1 MFLNLSARFDAL
13 LFNLKQTQGLPSVFT
28 QEFVSVHLTRLG
40 PFSINTIAIVNNAW
54 HRSHFIYPVIAR
66 SA

>member
-13 LFNLKQTQGLPSVFT
+13 LFNLKQTQGLPSVSIAAN
-28 QEFVSVHLTRLG
+28 EGVHLRRF
-40 PFSINTIAIVNNAW
+40 PSFSKIATAIVNNAW